1 MQADSRPP
9 PGSGSGSG
17 SGLTPTHATYRGVA
31 RLSCQAGS
39 VASDE
44 AVLLIQ
50 PAGTLQ
56 HAAQSQTERGPSTG
70 EQLMQANVCTG
81 GKCLQGTVP
90 ERSLGLGHVALPNE
104 PASVQTW
111 RQTLNEHGRVMWRG
125 QVTGH
130 MSSLASN
137 PAAWARGAA

>member
-17 SGLTPTHATYRGVA
+17 FGSGSGSGSGLTPTGATYRGVA
-31 RLSCQAGS
+31 RLSCQAGR

-90 ERSLGLGHVALPNE
+90 ERSLGLGHAACQTSR
-104 PASVQTW
+104 PAFK
-111 RQTLNEHGRVMWRG
+111 
-125 QVTGH
+125 
-130 MSSLASN
+130 
-137 PAAWARGAA
+137 RGARL